1 MDVQLVMFK
10 SSGERKDF
18 PVSGKNTVIG
28 RGEDCD
34 LRIPLLSVSR
44 HHCQLTADGDKL
56 LCRDLG
62 SSNGTYV
69 NNQRV
74 TETDLNAGD
83 RLAVG
88 PVIFTIQIDG
98 KPEQIK
104 PVKSRGQKM
113 ADSSAGNPPAQ
124 TPDLQDEEDE
134 EIVDLETGDVFSGT
148 DEDEDID
155 PIAALQALADEDEDE
170 DEEDDI

>member
-1 MDVQLVMFK
+1 MDVKLVMFK
-10 SSGERKDF
+10 SDGQRKDF
-18 PVSGKNTVIG
+18 PVSGETTVIG

-44 HHCQLTADGDKL
+44 RHTQLNIEDDDL

-74 TETDLNAGD
+74 TETQLSAGD

-88 PVIFTIQIDG
+88 PVIFTVQIDG
-98 KPEQIK
+98 EPEQIK
-104 PVKSRGQKM
+104 PVKTRGQKM
-113 ADSSAGNPPAQ
+113 AESSSPAAG
-124 TPDLQDEEDE
+124 QDADQDDE
-134 EIVDLETGDVFSGT
+134 VVDLESGDAFVGA
-148 DEDEDID
+148 EGDEDID
-155 PIAALQALADEDEDE
+155 PIAALQALAEEEDEDEDE
-170 DEEDDI
+170 D